1 MSVCSTMSHNLPRSL
16 SVKPCTQG
24 CDQVWLFFSVHR
36 TFPFSLSC
44 RAILAVLSLLPAA
57 LAARQYHQRV
67 LSIYTLKQN
76 TMKNGAFSSAMFM
89 RVEEIP
95 RKGNRDWSAVR
106 KKVEIIEC
114 EKMLRR
120 LLRL

>member
-44 RAILAVLSLLPAA
+44 CAI
-57 LAARQYHQRV
+57 
-67 LSIYTLKQN
+67 
-76 TMKNGAFSSAMFM
+76 FSSSKFVAGRSGCKTVSSA
-89 RVEEIP
+89 RVIHLHLEAEYNEE
-95 RKGNRDWSAVR
+95 W
-106 KKVEIIEC
+106 
-114 EKMLRR
+114 R
-120 LLRL
+120 LFISNVYACGRNPEEREQGLERG